1 MKTIT
6 SITIAL
12 VAAVGLSTTAMA
24 QSEPSLEE
32 TRAAIEA
39 RMAAAKARSRT
50 KPGDEMVNAYFF
62 MQDEPVYPAQGDSPD
77 RGDGPYSKLVIRGVY
92 YVAGTGAPARGPVDV
107 VVEGDRIAAIS
118 GTNLVEAA
126 RPSSGDR
133 EIDATGMYILP
144 GFINTHAH
152 TGPYQVVDFSMD
164 YIYKLWL
171 AHGLTTVRAVGSHR
185 GGLTWVVEQSKGIE
199 AGDIDGPDV
208 HPYAFFAPELPTS
221 SLLTADSARR
231 WVQAVTKAGAR
242 GVKFHHGSPTLL
254 QAAMGEAKAQGIKTT
269 MHHAQIASP
278 RANVLDT
285 SGWGLD
291 SMEHWWYGLPEALF
305 ENQRIQHYPSYHNY
319 EDEEHRFQGAAR
331 ILSQAAPPGSDRWN
345 EVMGTLLERDF
356 TISPTFAV
364 KEATRD
370 VMAAARREWHD
381 TYTMPWQWRFYTIS
395 RKSHGSFFF
404 DWTSED
410 EAAGAEDYRLGM
422 AFVNEF
428 KNRGGRVTAGSDAG
442 YVWCLY
448 GFCYVRELE
457 LLQEAGFNSL
467 EVLRAATLHGAEAL
481 GIDGETGSIE
491 IGKKADLVI
500 VGENPL
506 DNFKVLYG
514 TGALRLDA
522 DNKLK
527 RVGGVEYTI
536 KDGIVYNA
544 KELLGDIRE
553 MVAKAKAEEGV
564 AEGALPLEGI

>member
-1 MKTIT
+1 MRIINFI
-6 SITIAL
+6 SVAL
-12 VAAVGLSTTAMA
+12 AAAVGLSASAIA
-24 QSEPSLEE
+24 QTEPSLEE
-32 TRAAIEA
+32 VRADVEA
-39 RMAAAKARSRT
+39 RMAAAKARTR
-50 KPGDEMVNAYFF
+50 PGDEMVNAYFF
-62 MQDEPVYPAQGDSPD
+62 MEDEPVYPARGDSPD
-77 RGDGPYSKLVIRGVY
+77 RGGGPYSRLVIRGVY
-92 YVAGTGAPARGPVDV
+92 YVAGTGAPARGPVDI

-144 GFINTHAH
+144 GFINSHSH

-185 GGLTWVVEQSKGIE
+185 GGLTWTVEQSRQLE
-199 AGDIDGPDV
+199 AGDIDGPDL
-208 HPYAFFAPELPTS
+208 HRLCLLRPGTAHLEPAHGGRCAPLGAGDRQRPARGAS
-221 SLLTADSARR
+221 SSITAPRPCWRRR
-231 WVQAVTKAGAR
+231 WARPRRWTSGPPCTMRRSRAPGPTCWIPRAGAS
-242 GVKFHHGSPTLL
+242 SPWSTGGTDCRRRCSRTS
-254 QAAMGEAKAQGIKTT
+254 ASSTT
-269 MHHAQIASP
+269 P
-278 RANVLDT
+278 PTTTTKN
-285 SGWGLD
+285 
-291 SMEHWWYGLPEALF
+291 
-305 ENQRIQHYPSYHNY
+305 
-319 EDEEHRFQGAAR
+319 EEHRFQGAAR

-345 EVMGTLLERDF
+345 EVMDTLVERDF
-356 TISPTFAV
+356 NISPTFAV

-381 TYTMPWQWRFYTIS
+381 TYTMPWQWKFYTIS

-457 LLQEAGFNSL
+457 LLQEAGFNPL

-491 IGKKADLVI
+491 VGKKADLVI

-522 DNKLK
+522 DDRLK
-527 RVGGVEYTI
+527 RVGGVEYTV
-536 KDGIVYNA
+536 KDGIVYDA
-544 KELLGDIRE
+544 KALLGDVRE
-553 MVAKAKAEEGV
+553 MVAKAKAEEGI